1 MVRMLKW
8 RWNTMKSSKI
18 LLAVVVFIL
27 LCVGWFLYEK
37 PEQPKPSVAPV
48 LPTINNARLEEK
60 KVGGGLN
67 WELNIDSMSVDAAK
81 QKNILKGIKGKLYR
95 ADGSFVEVIAERGE
109 INMLTKDIRLQDKV
123 AVNSS
128 RGEQLTAKELLFE
141 SAKELITATG
151 DVVIKQKD
159 TIAKADK
166 AVTGKEMQQLKLIG
180 NASIVKGGE

>member
-1 MVRMLKW
+1 
-8 RWNTMKSSKI
+8 MKSSKI

-67 WELNIDSMSVDAAK
+67 WELNIDSMSVDAAT

-95 ADGSFVEVIAERGE
+95 ADGSFIEVIAERGE
-109 INMLTKDIRLQDKV
+109 VNMLTKDIRLQDKV

-141 SAKELITATG
+141 SSKELITATG

-159 TIAKADK
+159 TIAKADR
-166 AVTGKEMQQLKLIG
+166 AVTDKEMQQLKLIG